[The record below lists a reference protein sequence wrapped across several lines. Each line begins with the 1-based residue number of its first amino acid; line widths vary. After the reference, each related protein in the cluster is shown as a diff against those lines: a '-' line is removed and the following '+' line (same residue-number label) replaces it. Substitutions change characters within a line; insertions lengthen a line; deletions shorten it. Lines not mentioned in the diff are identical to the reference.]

1 MAQSILKQTA
11 ERKTVGVDYS
21 PVLATGETLII
32 GNISVTAT
40 DVLTGTDYTS
50 TVIQAGTE
58 TVSGSQILFRV
69 IGGVDGTTYKII
81 VNTGLTSSN
90 NIHEEDVILVVNDD
104 IQLLATVDEVKRS
117 LGITSTDDDVL
128 MFDLVKS
135 SSDFVEKSANRT
147 FNFASYTETFYPET
161 GVRELLLE
169 NFPITSVT
177 SVVIDGITLDLATS
191 TIRNYVWSKDGTLRR
206 VDGGIFPREPAE
218 TVVTYK
224 AGFETVPEDVRHAV
238 RKMVSREYL
247 RRLKEG
253 IASESLGTYEVK
265 FGAGFSEDGDEMVK
279 GVIQRYRKRPL

>member
-21 PVLATGETLII
+21 PVLATGETLILA
-32 GNISVTAT
+32 NITVTAT
-40 DVLTGTDYTS
+40 DVLTGTDATA
-50 TVIQAGTE
+50 TVVQAGTE

-69 IGGVDGTTYKII
+69 IGGVDGTTYKI
-81 VNTGLTSSN
+81 VVGTGLTSSA

-147 FNFASYTETFYPET
+147 FNFKTYTETFYPET

-169 NFPITSVT
+169 NFPVTSVT

-206 VDGGIFPREPAE
+206 VDGGVFPREPAE
-218 TVVTYK
+218 TVVVYK
-224 AGFETVPEDVRHAV
+224 AGFEKVPEDVRHAV